1 MDTGTSHF
9 VRTLDELVAIYD
21 SPNPRVIAKEI
32 DHVDA
37 AGRAF
42 IAASP
47 FLILATST
55 AAGADCSPKG
65 DAPGFVTVAD
75 EKTLLIPDRRGN
87 NRIDGLRNIVA
98 NPQVG
103 LIFMVPGVDETYRVN
118 GRARI
123 STDPALLAR
132 FVVDGKPPRTVIVVD
147 VDQAFPH
154 CPKALVRSRL
164 WQSAARPRPAA
175 VPTIGT
181 FAAARDNT
189 LDPAAYDADYAK
201 RVPDELY

>member
-1 MDTGTSHF
+1 MDSGTGHY
-9 VRTLDELVAIYD
+9 VETLDELVALYD
-21 SPNPRVIAKEI
+21 APNARVIAKEI

-42 IAASP
+42 IAAAP

-55 AAGADCSPKG
+55 EDGADCSPKG
-65 DAPGFVTVAD
+65 DAPGFVAVLD

-87 NRIDGLRNIVA
+87 NRIDGLRNIVR

-132 FVVDGKPPRTVIVVD
+132 FVVDGKPPRTVIVVH
-147 VDQAFPH
+147 VEQAFPH
-154 CPKALVRSRL
+154 CPKALVRSKL
-164 WQSAARPRPAA
+164 WKSAARPRPTE
-175 VPTIGT
+175 VPTIGA
-181 FAAARDNT
+181 FAAARDT
-189 LDPAAYDADYAK
+189 SLDPAAYDIEYAR